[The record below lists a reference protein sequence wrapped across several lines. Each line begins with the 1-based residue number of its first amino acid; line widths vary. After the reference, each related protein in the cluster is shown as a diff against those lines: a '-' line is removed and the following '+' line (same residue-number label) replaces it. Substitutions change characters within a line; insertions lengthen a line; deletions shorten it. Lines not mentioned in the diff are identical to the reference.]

1 MDVVVDV
8 TANDTA
14 GVVTAADTVVAIETG
29 ALRGIAPSEDDTL
42 EFCCVAC
49 TV

>member
-8 TANDTA
+8 TATDTA
-14 GVVTAADTVVAIETG
+14 GVVTAADTEVATDVDS
-29 ALRGIAPSEDDTL
+29 LRGIAPSKDDTL